1 MNKLAEKISP
11 VMNEAELQQLVADHY
26 QGEAQLLTTGAEENL
41 LKLGELRGTLDETQA
56 ARWAQIKRDFLRHK
70 AMGADDA
77 DVGPRVVAQLNDLVE
92 SVRGLEKLS
101 DALRR
106 APVAAE
112 KSDAPWPQLLAAL
125 ERFSERIGERD
136 PAPASVADR
145 AAAAPV
151 ADAPSPWFER
161 HAEQQLQL
169 QQVLTLLAERL
180 ATLQTAA
187 PAPARR
193 RRAAPDDPALP
204 QGEREAQ
211 LQKALEEFSDRLLG
225 RTPR

>member
-1 MNKLAEKISP
+1 
-11 VMNEAELQQLVADHY
+11 LQQLIADHY

-41 LKLGELRGTLDETQA
+41 LKLGELRGTLDEAQA

-70 AMGADDA
+70 AMGADDG

-92 SVRGLEKLS
+92 SVRGLEKIS
-101 DALRR
+101 DTLRP
-106 APVAAE
+106 APVAAANR
-112 KSDAPWPQLLAAL
+112 DAPWPELLAAL
-125 ERFSERIGERD
+125 ERLSERIVERTPAPVNAVD
-136 PAPASVADR
+136 PAPA
-145 AAAAPV
+145 APGPEV
-151 ADAPSPWFER
+151 SSPWFER
-161 HAEQQLQL
+161 HAELQLQL
-169 QQVLTLLAERL
+169 QQVLTLLTERL

-187 PAPARR
+187 HAPARR